1 MINWKLRFQN
11 KTTLTALVLVVISAV
26 YKILNLIGIVPSIEQ
41 QQIIDIATIIIDLL
55 ALLGIITD
63 PTTDGLSDSI
73 RAMGYTKPYKSIEE
87 NKDE

>member
-41 QQIIDIATIIIDLL
+41 QQIIDICTVIIDLL
-55 ALLGIITD
+55 ALLGIVTD
-63 PTTDGLSDSI
+63 PTTEGVADSA
-73 RAMGYTKPYKSIEE
+73 RAMGYEKPYKQIKE
-87 NKDE
+87 NKGE

>member
-41 QQIIDIATIIIDLL
+41 QQIIDICTIIIDLL

-63 PTTDGLSDSI
+63 PTTEGVADSA
-73 RAMGYTKPYKSIEE
+73 RAMGYEEPFKEIKE
-87 NKDE
+87 NKGE

>member
-41 QQIIDIATIIIDLL
+41 QQIIDICTIIIDLL

-63 PTTDGLSDSI
+63 PTTAGLSDSI
-73 RAMGYTKPYKSIEE
+73 RAMGYMKPYKSIEE